1 MAYEV
6 IKINENT
13 WRIEDNA
20 TVRFFL
26 LTGTKEAL
34 LIDSGMQVSNAKEIA
49 QELTDLPIKLLIT
62 HADRDHV
69 GSNAEF
75 DTFLMNPAE
84 ASNYYNTQKMAGEF
98 IPVEDGDVLDLGER
112 PLEIISLPGHTP
124 GSIAVLDV
132 NHRVLISGDPIQD
145 GMIFMFGVQREIHAY
160 LKSLKKI
167 EACKERFDEIYPSH
181 GSIPVK
187 PELISQLYNAVL
199 DMLAGKYEYEETD
212 CFGTK
217 VRKYNVGVA
226 SFLMNDF

>member
-1 MAYEV
+1 MTYEV
-6 IKINENT
+6 IRINENT

-20 TVRFFL
+20 HVRFFL
-26 LTGTKEAL
+26 LTGTREAL

-69 GSNAEF
+69 GSNGEF
-75 DTFLMNPAE
+75 ETFYMHPSE
-84 ASNYYNTQKMAGEF
+84 AANYYNTQKMTGEF
-98 IPVEDGDVLDLGER
+98 IPIEDGAVLDLGER

-124 GSIAVLDV
+124 GSSAVLDV

-167 EACKERFDEIYPSH
+167 EACKDRFDEIYPSH

-187 PELISQLYNAVL
+187 PELIGQLYDAAV
-199 DMLAGKYEYEETD
+199 DMLNGKYEYEQAD
-212 CFGTK
+212 FFGTK

-226 SFLMNDF
+226 AFLMNDL